1 MKSTSLLL
9 FTCLTAMSAGADTLD
24 TIRASGEIT
33 LAHRNAS
40 IPFSYVDADGR
51 PMGYA
56 VDLCLKLAE
65 AIKRE
70 LKMNKLNVKYL
81 LVTPDKRLSAISEG
95 QATLECGSTTN
106 NAERRKVVDFTIPHF
121 ISMAR
126 LLVRTDA
133 RIDALPQLAG
143 RTVVSTKG
151 TTPLDRLRRTNDDN
165 SLNMKIVE
173 AQDHA
178 QAFAMVAGGQAAA
191 FAMDD
196 VLLFGLRANAPKPE
210 DFQVIGKPMTIEPY
224 AIMLPKGDAALKKV
238 VDQEMRRI
246 IQSGEINAIYAK
258 WFTQPIPPKG
268 INLALPMQHMLKDS
282 FKYPSD
288 KVGDL

>member
-1 MKSTSLLL
+1 M
-9 FTCLTAMSAGADTLD
+9 
-24 TIRASGEIT
+24 
-33 LAHRNAS
+33 
-40 IPFSYVDADGR
+40 
-51 PMGYA
+51 
-56 VDLCLKLAE
+56 
-65 AIKRE
+65 
-70 LKMNKLNVKYL
+70 
-81 LVTPDKRLSAISEG
+81 
-95 QATLECGSTTN
+95 ECGSTTN

-133 RIDALPQLAG
+133 RIGTLPELAG

-210 DFQVIGKPMTIEPY
+210 DFAVIGKPMTIEPY
-224 AIMLPKGDAALKKV
+224 AIMLPKGDTAFKKV

-258 WFTQPIPPKG
+258 WFTQPIPPKN